1 MSSQEFNFED
11 WYRRFPD
18 HWDEAGR
25 PEINSTWRS
34 RNHPMMRVRVAGR
47 DGNVDVET
55 MVYWDGDLDGL
66 RLLFTYEPTERWN
79 IDNKGLVCGPAGID
93 PQGRWRRA
101 TATLHVVFDR
111 PMFGGP
117 DTWHMGM
124 EGENLPFFEPVD
136 DWDQ

>member
-1 MSSQEFNFED
+1 MSSQQFNFED
-11 WYRRFPD
+11 WHRRFPD

-25 PEINSTWRS
+25 PEVNSTWRS
-34 RNHPMMRVRVAGR
+34 RNHPMMRERVAGR

-66 RLLFTYEPTERWN
+66 RLLFTYEPTQRWN
-79 IDNKGLVCGPAGID
+79 
-93 PQGRWRRA
+93 
-101 TATLHVVFDR
+101 
-111 PMFGGP
+111 GGP

-124 EGENLPFFEPVD
+124 EGDNLPFFEPVD

>member
-1 MSSQEFNFED
+1 
-11 WYRRFPD
+11 
-18 HWDEAGR
+18 
-25 PEINSTWRS
+25 
-34 RNHPMMRVRVAGR
+34 MMRVRVAGR

-55 MVYWDGDLDGL
+55 MVYWDGDLDRL

-79 IDNKGLVCGPAGID
+79 IDKNGLVYGPAGID

-101 TATLHVVFDR
+101 TATLDVVLDR